1 MEIYTIKNSPIEE
14 NSFII
19 ADPDSNLCM
28 VIDPFDEASITS
40 CLESRSLKL
49 QYILLTHEHI
59 DHIRAVNGLRDRYK
73 CKLVCSQKCSNN
85 ICDSRKNLSDFFKL
99 LLEINGTIEIPEN
112 FEAQFAGYR
121 CEPADIT
128 FEDDYSF
135 FWQGHHINCIW
146 TPGHTDASIC
156 ILIDKK
162 FLFSGDSLLLKTE
175 TTTKLP
181 TGSWTNY
188 TQITIPR
195 LCSLGKDVIVYPGHG
210 ESFLLKNRT
219 IGEVK

>member
-121 CEPADIT
+121 
-128 FEDDYSF
+128 S
-135 FWQGHHINCIW
+135 
-146 TPGHTDASIC
+146 
-156 ILIDKK
+156 
-162 FLFSGDSLLLKTE
+162 LLKT
-175 TTTKLP
+175 TIHFFGRGTILIVF
-181 TGSWTNY
+181 GLRGIQ
-188 TQITIPR
+188 TQV
-195 LCSLGKDVIVYPGHG
+195 SV
-210 ESFLLKNRT
+210 F
-219 IGEVK
+219 